1 MNNLPSEPMT
11 PNGSEFSEKKSETDG
26 EKETVCRSVSTVGDT
41 LTPPSRGFLNSCV
54 IVLTVTS
61 SMVINTANSTAMGIA
76 LPTVER
82 EWALEP
88 PQLQWI
94 MSAYPLSSGCLFL
107 VMGRL
112 ADVYGRKL
120 TFSAGSI
127 FLAVMTLGCGFAP
140 NVMTLDILRGI
151 QGIGA
156 AATIPASLG
165 ILAHSFPPSRARSL
179 AFATFSAGAP
189 IGAVFGTAVGGVLT
203 EYTAKTWR
211 SSFYLLGALTVLC
224 FIGGLISIDKDVP
237 SEEVD
242 KRIDW
247 VGSFLVTAGLVL
259 IVFVLSQGE
268 LAPDKWAT
276 PYIIVLLILGVFLI
290 GVFLYWQHYLETVQ
304 ANPDAPYSIFT
315 PPPLMKLT
323 LWTRANGRFA
333 AMMAIAFANW
343 CAFLAWTFWVQL
355 YYQNYKAYN
364 PMQTVARLLPMFIS
378 GLACNVFVGFM
389 ASHIPII
396 YLVAT
401 GSLATSLA
409 CLLFAVINPD
419 TTYWA
424 YGFSASVISVMGA
437 DFVFSAG
444 TLFIAR
450 VALPHEQSVAGALF
464 NTMTQLGTAVG
475 VTVTTVVYN
484 NVGENLIPGADV
496 IVMYRAA
503 QWTAFAFGI
512 IATCLGVIF
521 FRGVG
526 VVGFRAPKS
535 VTSESLLS
543 RAEEA
548 PESEN
553 KPRLRLLPRF
563 GKKDPANAMTITVTP
578 TSPEACPTCSCSER
592 RHTQNTVNDDQS
604 INLA

>member
-1 MNNLPSEPMT
+1 ME
-11 PNGSEFSEKKSETDG
+11 G
-26 EKETVCRSVSTVGDT
+26 EKGIVSRSASNVDETP
-41 LTPPSRGFLNSCV
+41 TPHTRGFLNSCV

-61 SMVINTANSTAMGIA
+61 SMVINTANATSMSIA
-76 LPTVER
+76 LPTVEK
-82 EWALEP
+82 EWRLEP
-88 PQLQWI
+88 AQLQWV

-107 VMGRL
+107 VFGRL
-112 ADVYGRKL
+112 ADVYGRKK
-120 TFSAGSI
+120 TFCAGSI
-127 FLAVMTLGCGFAP
+127 FLAVMTLACGLSP
-140 NVMTLDILRGI
+140 NVMTLDILRGV

-189 IGAVFGTAVGGVLT
+189 IGAVFGTALGGVLT
-203 EYTAKTWR
+203 EYTAKSWR

-224 FIGGLISIDKDVP
+224 FIGGFISIDKDVP

-247 VGSFLVTAGLVL
+247 LGAFLATAGLVL

-268 LAPDKWAT
+268 LAPQKWGT
-276 PYIIVLLILGVFLI
+276 PYIIVLLILGVVLI
-290 GVFLYWQHYLETVQ
+290 GAFLYWQHYLETIQ
-304 ANPDAPYSIFT
+304 ADPDAPFSVFT
-315 PPPLMKLT
+315 PPPLMKLS

-333 AMMAIAFANW
+333 AMMAIAFINW
-343 CAFLAWTFWVQL
+343 CAFLAWIFWVQL
-355 YYQNYKAYN
+355 YYQNYMAYN
-364 PMQTVARLLPMFIS
+364 PMQTVVRLLPMFVS

-389 ASHIPII
+389 ASHVPVI

-401 GSLATSLA
+401 GSLATTIA
-409 CLLFAVINPD
+409 CLLFAVINPA

-424 YGFSASVISVMGA
+424 FGFTASIISVMGA

-484 NVGENLIPGADV
+484 NVGERLAPGEDV
-496 IVMYRAA
+496 IAMYRAA
-503 QWTAFAFGI
+503 QWTAFAFGV

-526 VVGFRAPKS
+526 VVGYRAPKP
-535 VTSESLLS
+535 TTLESSLS
-543 RAEEA
+543 TAEEL
-548 PESEN
+548 ES
-553 KPRLRLLPRF
+553 KPDKRPLYRF
-563 GKKDPANAMTITVTP
+563 GGE
-578 TSPEACPTCSCSER
+578 SPNNGQVMSEPPGM
-592 RHTQNTVNDDQS
+592 D
-604 INLA
+604 I